1 MAGSAIIRGAT
12 STGLL
17 LTILIIMSSALH
29 AAGRMDED
37 TFRECSSHCG
47 SEHEGELYDLKL
59 CVELCRLFELSER
72 SPSSL
77 D

>member
-1 MAGSAIIRGAT
+1 MR
-12 STGLL
+12 LL
-17 LTILIIMSSALH
+17 LAVFIIMSGALH
-29 AAGRMDED
+29 AAGSMDDD

-59 CVELCRLFELSER
+59 CVELCRLFEITEG